1 MGHHPE
7 QVPAAALPVDGR
19 GMIGNMKTA
28 ALVSLCGAIDF
39 MCFPRIDSPT
49 LFAGLLDSERGG
61 AFSITPRTPHA
72 NRRANVKQMYL
83 PETNVLLTRFMTDE
97 GVCELLDLMPVALNA
112 ARADQVPNCVLR
124 IVRLV
129 YGRMTLDVRCDP
141 RFDYARATHTAQAV
155 EKGVDFI
162 RADGSPPVRLI
173 ANVPLKIDGQS
184 ACATLDFKAGDC
196 ACFALGEAHGLA
208 DIEANHDAILSDTID
223 YWKAWSSRSTYRGRY
238 REVVLRSA
246 LTLKLLSSE
255 EFGAIVAAPTFGLPE
270 AQDGSRRWDYR
281 FTWIRDA
288 AFSVY
293 ALLRLGYTGEA
304 ERFMKWIAER
314 SRDCSLHGQLR
325 VMYSVD
331 GADALAE
338 SPLTSLVGEVPGRVV
353 VGNEARDQMQ
363 LDVYGA
369 LLDSVYLY
377 NKYGAAISYEGWRHV
392 TRTVDYVVEHWRE
405 PDNGIW
411 EFRNGTRALL
421 HSRLMCWVT
430 LDRALRLAEKRSL
443 PAPLANWFKTR
454 DEIHRDIHEQF
465 WNDDIRSF
473 VQTPGSATLDASALM
488 MPLVRFIGPKDPRW
502 IGTLD
507 AIGRDLR
514 VDPLIFRYTR
524 GSTLDG
530 LPGMEGGFSAC
541 SFWYAEALAR
551 AGRVDEGRLVFE
563 KMLAYANH
571 VGLFSEEVATSGEA
585 LGNFPQ
591 ALTHLAL
598 ISAAYQLD
606 RNLDRV
612 HVPWT

>member
-1 MGHHPE
+1 MRHQPQ
-7 QVPAAALPVDGR
+7 QVPPVALPVDGR

-28 ALVSLCGAIDF
+28 ALVSLRGALDF

-49 LFAGLLDSERGG
+49 LFAALLDGERGG
-61 AFSITPRTPHA
+61 SFAITPRAQH
-72 NRRANVKQMYL
+72 ANVKQMYL
-83 PETNVLLTRFMTDE
+83 PETNVLLTRFMTGD
-97 GVCELLDLMPVALNA
+97 GVCELLDLMPVAA
-112 ARADQVPNCVLR
+112 DTPRADQAPNCVLR

-129 YGRMTLDVRCDP
+129 YGRMTLDVNCDP
-141 RFDYARATHTAQAV
+141 RFDYARAEHEARAV
-155 EKGVDFI
+155 QRGVEFVP
-162 RADGSPPVRLI
+162 ADGSPAVQLL
-173 ANVPLKIDGQS
+173 ANVPLSLDGAR
-184 ACATLDFKAGDC
+184 ACATLELAEGDC
-196 ACFALGEAHGLA
+196 ACFAFGLPEGLA
-208 DIEANHDAILSDTID
+208 DIQAEHDAVLAATID
-223 YWKAWSSRSTYRGRY
+223 YWKTWSARSTYRGRY

-314 SRDCSLHGQLR
+314 SRDCSSHGQLR

-331 GADALAE
+331 GEDALAE
-338 SPLTSLVGEVPGRVV
+338 ANLDSLVGDAQGQLLI
-353 VGNEARDQMQ
+353 GNEARAQIQ

-369 LLDSVYLY
+369 LLDSLYLY

-392 TRTVDYVVEHWRE
+392 TRTVDYVVEHWRDA
-405 PDNGIW
+405 DNGIW
-411 EFRNGTRALL
+411 EFRNGTRPLL

-430 LDRALRLAEKRSL
+430 VDRALRLAEKRSL
-443 PAPLANWFKTR
+443 PAPLANWFSTR
-454 DEIHRDIHEQF
+454 DEIHRDIHEHF
-465 WNDDIRSF
+465 WNEELQSF
-473 VQTPGSATLDASALM
+473 VQTPNSDTLDASTLM

-507 AIGRDLR
+507 AIGRELR

-524 GSTLDG
+524 GPTLDG
-530 LPGMEGGFSAC
+530 LPGTEGGFSAC

-571 VGLFSEEVATSGEA
+571 VGLFSEEVATNGEA

-606 RNLDRV
+606 RDLDRV